1 MTEGQPND
9 DRYVVDGLTRAP
21 GAVTVWGA
29 AEERH
34 ALGWRLT
41 RLNFGL
47 KSGRPLGAVYFV
59 RDGSEDE
66 VCVSVRWNHV
76 VDQLECR
83 LISASHDAAEQESLE
98 RDVRHRVGTYMA
110 IYAEIGLMV
119 GTHPVTDAAVRVAS
133 RLEPGNSSS
142 QS

>member
-1 MTEGQPND
+1 VTQGQARD

-21 GAVTVWGA
+21 GAMSVWGA

-34 ALGWRLT
+34 APGWQLT
-41 RLNFGL
+41 SVNLGL

-59 RDGSEDE
+59 RDGLEDE

-83 LISASHDAAEQESLE
+83 LITAGHDAAERESLE
-98 RDVRHRVGTYMA
+98 RDVRHRVGTYLA
-110 IYAEIGLMV
+110 IYAEIGLNV
-119 GTHPVTDAAVRVAS
+119 GTHPVTDAAVRIAS
-133 RLEPGNSSS
+133 HLEPGKPSS